1 MPSSRRWTVLAAL
14 GLVLSGGC
22 AEGNDDPAPVPLAS
36 ADLPPSGTSEMA
48 KAYDAKLAPLGWR
61 VQRSSLEEQHFDT
74 STSIPPGRRHLAV
87 YLRPIGEPTTQDYI
101 DALARVTRVFV
112 PSVFEDHAG
121 LASFDVCLE
130 PTEARDPSNY
140 PKPLTQVLVVR
151 RQAAQFDW
159 ASARAV
165 DVVAGS
171 KKQPP
176 VFALHVDDLLRK
188 TPEWGA
194 IDRSAG

>member
-1 MPSSRRWTVLAAL
+1 MVVVVSA
-14 GLVLSGGC
+14 LVLSGAC
-22 AEGNDDPAPVPLAS
+22 AEGSDDPAPVPLAS
-36 ADLPPSGTSEMA
+36 ADLPPNGTAEVA

-87 YLRPIGEPTTQDYI
+87 YLRPTGEPTTQDYI
-101 DALARVTRVFV
+101 EALADVTRVFV
-112 PSVFEDHAG
+112 PSVFQDHAG

-159 ASARAV
+159 AAAQPV
-165 DVVAGS
+165 DVMAAS
-171 KKQPP
+171 KRQPP
-176 VFALHVDDLLRK
+176 VFALHVDDVLRK
-188 TPEWGA
+188 TPEWEA
-194 IDRSAG
+194 IDKAAASRG